1 MRTEPAGNE
10 EAHGMR
16 REKGVDGRIVVEK
29 TTVSRAWIAEKLS
42 KKSVANVGMAIRR
55 LKNGE
60 IKRDYS
66 REFENFIAHANESH

>member
-1 MRTEPAGNE
+1 MILYSI
-10 EAHGMR
+10 
-16 REKGVDGRIVVEK
+16 REMVE
-29 TTVSRAWIAEKLS
+29 
-42 KKSVANVGMAIRR
+42 MAIRR